1 MSNDKLIINNKKDII
16 LINNQMFSFFE
27 AIGISKEEFNNSI
40 FSQAINTV
48 SDLLN
53 EKTNFGS
60 CYINILIEILKEKA
74 KIYFKDESDYI
85 KPFYELLKDFPSPK
99 DSYKKAISNINLIS
113 KIEELYGI
121 ELSIDFLQNLMSE
134 NDVLKESVQV
144 VFKENEQCIRSGKID
159 KLNLSEIVVYLLE
172 IYCSNNNI
180 EIKNADDFSEQIDDI
195 PLNKDVNIYIK
206 QISHFSLLTKE
217 QVIDLSKRKDNGDKE
232 AFDELVNHNL
242 KLVLKVVG
250 TIYCK
255 FNCSLT
261 LMDLIQE
268 GNIGLMKA
276 VQRYDWTKG
285 SSFSTYAVWWIR
297 QSIMRAIYK
306 TGKTIRLPVNVYLK
320 IYDFNKAVSELS
332 KDLKREPT
340 CEEISER
347 LQIPLDK
354 VYAYFDYQREPIS
367 LDKPIDNS
375 DDDSNKFGDFI
386 SSNENIEDEVC
397 KTNLW
402 ELVKQI
408 LDRKNDKDSK
418 RTIDIVAQRMGFDE
432 QKVKTLDEISKE
444 YSVSKERVRQI
455 EKKAIDTLKLPYNMK
470 KILECLDISE
480 EEKHIDK
487 SLFDNSTYELLL
499 EELCKNINVDV
510 LLMKVF
516 LYKVGAYDEEN
527 KSNKYLAEFLG
538 VRVNRLSSLIK
549 SISMKLHDEKS
560 LSQFKILRMKI
571 AEMDSITKVK
581 EINEIKE
588 RFEIM
593 SGRKMTSMYN
603 LLGCTKEK
611 MFELMEKY
619 LTEEEI
625 RICNKRNGTDVDN
638 PNGVINEEERKTFY
652 VIINNLKAI
661 LSRYDKD
668 EGKNDIVG
676 ENVNEQSSS
685 IKDVNEET
693 IKTPVFDTELG
704 HSSDNELE
712 DTITSEDAANI
723 LNEIKSPPVTDLVTS
738 LPSDTAIITMLR
750 FGYFKNKCFSM
761 ESIAKFLGV
770 SEEVVKNA
778 ILETLNTYKDFA
790 MSLVDA
796 SINKVNI
803 SHDNKL
809 QKTME

>member
-1 MSNDKLIINNKKDII
+1 MSNDKIIINNKKDII

-85 KPFYELLKDFPSPK
+85 KPFYELLKDLPSPK

-144 VFKENEQCIRSGKID
+144 VFKEKEQCIRSGKID

-297 QSIMRAIYK
+297 QSVMRAIYE

-320 IYDFNKAVSELS
+320 INDFNKAVSKLS

-386 SSNENIEDEVC
+386 PSNENI
-397 KTNLW
+397 
-402 ELVKQI
+402 
-408 LDRKNDKDSK
+408 
-418 RTIDIVAQRMGFDE
+418 RMGFDE

-455 EKKAIDTLKLPYNMK
+455 EKQAIDILKLPHNME

-480 EEKHIDK
+480 EKKHIDK

-516 LYKVGAYDEEN
+516 LYKVGAYDEKK
-527 KSNKYLAEFLG
+527 KSYKYLAEFLG

-549 SISMKLHDEKS
+549 NISMKIHNEKS

-571 AEMDSITKVK
+571 AEMDSITKAK

-588 RFEIM
+588 SFEIM
-593 SGRKMTSMYN
+593 SVRKMTSMYN

-625 RICNKRNGTDVDN
+625 RICNKRNGIDVDN
-638 PNGVINEEERKTFY
+638 PNGVINEEECKKFDA
-652 VIINNLKAI
+652 IINKLKKI
-661 LSRYDKD
+661 LSKDK
-668 EGKNDIVG
+668 GKNDIVG

-693 IKTPVFDTELG
+693 IKTPVFDTKLG

-712 DTITSEDAANI
+712 DTITSEDAVNI

-770 SEEVVKNA
+770 SEEFVKNA
-778 ILETLNTYKDFA
+778 ILETLNNYKDFA

-796 SINKVNI
+796 SINQVNI

>member
-1 MSNDKLIINNKKDII
+1 M
-16 LINNQMFSFFE
+16 
-27 AIGISKEEFNNSI
+27 
-40 FSQAINTV
+40 
-48 SDLLN
+48 
-53 EKTNFGS
+53 
-60 CYINILIEILKEKA
+60 
-74 KIYFKDESDYI
+74 
-85 KPFYELLKDFPSPK
+85 
-99 DSYKKAISNINLIS
+99 
-113 KIEELYGI
+113 
-121 ELSIDFLQNLMSE
+121 
-134 NDVLKESVQV
+134 
-144 VFKENEQCIRSGKID
+144 
-159 KLNLSEIVVYLLE
+159 
-172 IYCSNNNI
+172 
-180 EIKNADDFSEQIDDI
+180 
-195 PLNKDVNIYIK
+195 
-206 QISHFSLLTKE
+206 
-217 QVIDLSKRKDNGDKE
+217 
-232 AFDELVNHNL
+232 
-242 KLVLKVVG
+242 
-250 TIYCK
+250 
-255 FNCSLT
+255 
-261 LMDLIQE
+261 
-268 GNIGLMKA
+268 
-276 VQRYDWTKG
+276 
-285 SSFSTYAVWWIR
+285 
-297 QSIMRAIYK
+297 
-306 TGKTIRLPVNVYLK
+306 
-320 IYDFNKAVSELS
+320 
-332 KDLKREPT
+332 
-340 CEEISER
+340 
-347 LQIPLDK
+347 DK

-386 SSNENIEDEVC
+386 PSNENIEDEVC

-455 EKKAIDTLKLPYNMK
+455 EKQAIDILKLPHNME

-487 SLFDNSTYELLL
+487 SFLDNSTYELLL

-516 LYKVGAYDEEN
+516 LYKVGAYDEKK
-527 KSNKYLAEFLG
+527 KSYKYLAEFLG

-549 SISMKLHDEKS
+549 NISMKLHNEKS

-571 AEMDSITKVK
+571 AEMDSITKAK

-588 RFEIM
+588 SFEIM
-593 SGRKMTSMYN
+593 SVRKMTSMYN

-611 MFELMEKY
+611 MFELMDKY
-619 LTEEEI
+619 LTEEEK
-625 RICNKRNGTDVDN
+625 RICNKRNGIDVDN
-638 PNGVINEEERKTFY
+638 PNGVINEEERKKFY
-652 VIINNLKAI
+652 DIINNLRII
-661 LSRYDKD
+661 LSKDK
-668 EGKNDIVG
+668 GKNDIVG

-693 IKTPVFDTELG
+693 IKTPVFDPKLG

-712 DTITSEDAANI
+712 DTITNEDAANI

-761 ESIAKFLGV
+761 KSIAKFLGV
-770 SEEVVKNA
+770 SEEFVKNA

-796 SINKVNI
+796 SINQVNI

-809 QKTME
+809 QKNKV